1 MTFNSPDEKRVFS
14 KHLTPVGYEHVEL
27 VPENK
32 DPFWFNKACASVK
45 ACDILVVSGHF
56 GGLFFGEQSATI
68 SLAELISAREEG
80 SCPAILD
87 KPKAVYLM
95 GCNTLSSKSPDHRS
109 VDDYLRVLVGDG
121 FPLRLA
127 EEVAAARYLNFG
139 QSMAESMSS
148 IFINTPMI
156 VGFESTGPLGA
167 QAAPKLEQAFKTSTL
182 QDKNTTGVS
191 KSSILTAFKG
201 SNLRVVAPQKTP
213 QDQLKID
220 AISTNEE
227 IASRAWISILS
238 SQNLIKHYDFIIKNK
253 TNKNL
258 SRVIANNLNTVGK
271 NVHDKMLGIYQSATG
286 LSEIQVK
293 ILSFIKYHNLINFYV
308 YEDALVSI
316 SEGILSRELDYI
328 GADQLCSVF
337 SEHKDVG
344 IFNRLGSFAQ
354 MKMYK
359 SVYGNYLMK
368 CAGIA
373 LEKKTYSKAFQCLIN
388 FENHDWGC
396 LTDNQTSLDVEACIL
411 AKSRNKDPENAD
423 DMMWYCYS
431 KMREHNYLNRAVCLE
446 LTHNFSL
453 LGNQLKM
460 NWNCLNRI
468 PN

>member
-1 MTFNSPDEKRVFS
+1 M
-14 KHLTPVGYEHVEL
+14 
-27 VPENK
+27 
-32 DPFWFNKACASVK
+32 
-45 ACDILVVSGHF
+45 
-56 GGLFFGEQSATI
+56 
-68 SLAELISAREEG
+68 
-80 SCPAILD
+80 
-87 KPKAVYLM
+87 
-95 GCNTLSSKSPDHRS
+95 
-109 VDDYLRVLVGDG
+109 
-121 FPLRLA
+121 
-127 EEVAAARYLNFG
+127 
-139 QSMAESMSS
+139 
-148 IFINTPMI
+148 
-156 VGFESTGPLGA
+156 
-167 QAAPKLEQAFKTSTL
+167 
-182 QDKNTTGVS
+182 
-191 KSSILTAFKG
+191 
-201 SNLRVVAPQKTP
+201 APQKTP